1 MKPWVDIVE
10 SLFGGETLGV
20 GLKFNYVKN
29 RKTRKFVFVIF
40 VGIFKKG
47 KKNIHRP

>member
-1 MKPWVDIVE
+1 VDIVE
-10 SLFGGETLGV
+10 SLLGGETLV

-29 RKTRKFVFVIF
+29 RKTRKFVTGIF

-47 KKNIHRP
+47 KKKYS